1 MGAADGRGATGVGPG
16 GTHLFLLRRTLR
28 RRAGRRIERVT
39 LVATA
44 MLLLRESDVR
54 ELLSMEALIPLMEE
68 ALRAYSTGGGAQPGG
83 VAIMVGAYA
92 RYLRL
97 LPADLPPPRG
107 PGGTR
112 GGGGPGAEG
121 GTLSSSKAP
130 P

>member
-68 ALRAYSTGGGAQPGG
+68 ALRAYSIGGGGRPGAG
-83 VAIMVGAYA
+83 GPVGAA
-92 RYLRL
+92 VRGGYLRL
-97 LPADLPPPRG
+97 AEAPPPRSARSG
-107 PGGTR
+107 
-112 GGGGPGAEG
+112 
-121 GTLSSSKAP
+121 
-130 P
+130 

>member
-68 ALRAYSTGGGAQPGG
+68 ALRAYSTGGVGPPGRR
-83 VAIMVGAYA
+83 ATVG
-92 RYLRL
+92 RPFPRRPRP
-97 LPADLPPPRG
+97 PAAPLPPPR
-107 PGGTR
+107 
-112 GGGGPGAEG
+112 
-121 GTLSSSKAP
+121 
-130 P
+130 

>member
-68 ALRAYSTGGGAQPGG
+68 ALRAYSTGGGAAPGRPGTMG
-83 VAIMVGAYA
+83 VAFPRHSG
-92 RYLRL
+92 L
-97 LPADLPPPRG
+97 LPAPPP
-107 PGGTR
+107 
-112 GGGGPGAEG
+112 
-121 GTLSSSKAP
+121 P
-130 P
+130 PAA

>member
-68 ALRAYSTGGGAQPGG
+68 ALRAYSTGGGGRPVGG
-83 VAIMVGAYA
+83 GPVGGAFA
-92 RYLRL
+92 GCLRL
-97 LPADLPPPRG
+97 LTAPLPSPRG
-107 PGGTR
+107 
-112 GGGGPGAEG
+112 
-121 GTLSSSKAP
+121 
-130 P
+130 

>member
-68 ALRAYSTGGGAQPGG
+68 ALRAYSTGGGG
-83 VAIMVGAYA
+83 
-92 RYLRL
+92 
-97 LPADLPPPRG
+97 G
-107 PGGTR
+107 PGGA
-112 GGGGPGAEG
+112 GLVVGALPGDFRV
-121 GTLSSSKAP
+121 LP
-130 P
+130 R

>member
-68 ALRAYSTGGGAQPGG
+68 ALRAYSTGGGARAGAARMMVVP
-83 VAIMVGAYA
+83 VARCRG
-92 RYLRL
+92 L
-97 LPADLPPPRG
+97 LAGRPRS
-107 PGGTR
+107 
-112 GGGGPGAEG
+112 PGAHAG
-121 GTLSSSKAP
+121 
-130 P
+130 